1 MCVDDGN
8 MIAYSSEI
16 RLVSSTPEGWV
27 DAGRSRMI
35 NMSSSL
41 ALEIE
46 YFRDLSKTSDS
57 MASVAG
63 GASTLGASA
72 LQSVVNG
79 IRVRLRERSSVGG
92 SAAAAAA
99 ASAASA
105 HWDVECLL
113 DLDKSLRL
121 LGGQGYVSVVGAGL
135 FHKESGT
142 QGSIAAD
149 DDTKGSPSKRFS
161 TSQQETSLF
170 YFNLSSFGFACRGSS
185 LSTYPVASALTS
197 SRFPETFTWLD
208 ARLAQY
214 RSWMSLKLVFK
225 FPSVFG
231 IVVDSDA
238 VYSYSRVFS
247 SLIKV
252 SVFIFNVACSVCH
265 KQSFLPLGSIN
276 ISCV

>member
-1 MCVDDGN
+1 MV
-8 MIAYSSEI
+8 
-16 RLVSSTPEGWV
+16 
-27 DAGRSRMI
+27 
-35 NMSSSL
+35 NMSSSI

-46 YFRDLSKTSDS
+46 YFRDLSKTSES
-57 MASVAG
+57 MSSLGGGGSASIGPLG
-63 GASTLGASA
+63 GSA

-79 IRVRLRERSSVGG
+79 IRVRLREKSNLGG
-92 SAAAAAA
+92 SAAPSVTAT
-99 ASAASA
+99 SSY
-105 HWDVECLL
+105 WDIECLL

-121 LGGQGYVSVVGAGL
+121 MGGQSYVSVVGAGL
-135 FHKESGT
+135 HCKDSVSKGASNT
-142 QGSIAAD
+142 D
-149 DDTKGSPSKRFS
+149 DETATSPSKRYAAAR
-161 TSQQETSLF
+161 QETSLF
-170 YFNLSSFGFACRGSS
+170 YFNVSSFGFACRGSS

-225 FPSVFG
+225 FPSIFG

-252 SVFIFNVACSVCH
+252 SATAHFVLC
-265 KQSFLPLGSIN
+265 
-276 ISCV
+276 SCVFDT